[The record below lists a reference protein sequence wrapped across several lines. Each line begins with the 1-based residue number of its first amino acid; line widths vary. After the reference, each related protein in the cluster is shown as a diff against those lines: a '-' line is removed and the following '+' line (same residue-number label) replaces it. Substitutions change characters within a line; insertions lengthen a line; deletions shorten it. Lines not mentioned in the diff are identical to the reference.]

1 MKRSPGFGQYADDRA
16 LCILFAFSE
25 NLNTIRHAHE
35 HQRHKDQRGI
45 FIEGER
51 LTNNAGN
58 EKTEYKQDKQPVI
71 GDSCPMFKP
80 AAGKIFQILCKD
92 LAVRVQCTGHEQN
105 A

>member
-51 LTNNAGN
+51 LTNDTGDEEA
-58 EKTEYKQDKQPVI
+58 EYKQDKQTVP
-71 GDSCPMFKP
+71 GDCCPAVQF
-80 AAGKIFQILCKD
+80 AAG
-92 LAVRVQCTGHEQN
+92 
-105 A
+105 